1 MGKSK
6 LSLSDAIKH
15 YEELAEENEKDAEQ
29 FKRIKATQDIISHCY
44 ECAKE
49 HRQLAEWL
57 KELKAF
63 HDAMDIIPTTP
74 FDVDLGKIPI
84 NNRSYEDI
92 GKCLIIAY
100 ERGQND
106 TLSFIEQY
114 ILEEVNADED

>member
-1 MGKSK
+1 MT
-6 LSLSDAIKH
+6 LEEAIIH
-15 YEELAEENEKDAEQ
+15 AEEVVDRCEVTDGDRA
-29 FKRIKATQDIISHCY
+29 
-44 ECAKE
+44 CAAD